1 MIIRILGEGQYRA
14 PDNILEDLNA
24 IDNRIVELVKKGD
37 REGFRNEL
45 IRMISL
51 IRERCEPLDATEIV
65 KSDLILPPS
74 DLTFEEAKGIFRGQ
88 GLIED

>member
-1 MIIRILGEGQYRA
+1 MIIRIMGEGQYRA
-14 PDNILEDLNA
+14 PDAIIEDLNA
-24 IDNRIVELVKKGD
+24 IDNRIVELVEKGD

-45 IRMISL
+45 LRMISL
-51 IRERCEPLDATEIV
+51 VRERCEPLGASEIV

-74 DLTFEEAKGIFRGQ
+74 DLTFEEARGIFRGQ